1 MIQAQLQV
9 VEIEEDQELAGKTT
23 IIKMDWFE
31 GRSLAAISGRQIK
44 MAEDCP

>member
-23 IIKMDWFE
+23 IIKMD
-31 GRSLAAISGRQIK
+31 
-44 MAEDCP
+44 